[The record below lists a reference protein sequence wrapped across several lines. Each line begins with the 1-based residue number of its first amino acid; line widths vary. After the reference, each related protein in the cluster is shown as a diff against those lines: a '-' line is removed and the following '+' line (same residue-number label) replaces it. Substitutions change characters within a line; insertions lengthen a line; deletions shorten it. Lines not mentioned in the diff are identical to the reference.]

1 MLDSLEYVIDIC
13 STVYIDYVY
22 CARNMDIY

>member
-1 MLDSLEYVIDIC
+1 MLDSLEYVIDIWY
-13 STVYIDYVY
+13 TVYMDYVY